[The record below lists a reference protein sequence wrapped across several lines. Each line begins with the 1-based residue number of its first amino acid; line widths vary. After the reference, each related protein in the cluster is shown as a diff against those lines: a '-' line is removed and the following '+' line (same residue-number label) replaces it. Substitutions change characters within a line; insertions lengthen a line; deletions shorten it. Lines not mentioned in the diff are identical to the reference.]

1 MKCLIKKEK
10 IGKTKMNTKEKHQN
24 PQSELKKKEALRLSN
39 AESKALT
46 RSDMLPFR

>member
-1 MKCLIKKEK
+1 
-10 IGKTKMNTKEKHQN
+10 MNTKEKHQN